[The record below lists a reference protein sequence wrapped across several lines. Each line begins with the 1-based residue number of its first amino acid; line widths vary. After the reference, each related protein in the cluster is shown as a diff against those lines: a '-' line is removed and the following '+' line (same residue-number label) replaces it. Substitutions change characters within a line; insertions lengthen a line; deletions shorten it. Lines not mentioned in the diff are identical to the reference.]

1 MDTNTV
7 TAQVRPATDTRG
19 RRISPRQHRSIAEKE
34 AILAEAF
41 APGASVAEV
50 ARRLGVNAN
59 LVFVWRRLQEN
70 DLLAAH
76 SRGRRRPKL
85 LPGKI
90 VAAPPASAEPA
101 PTSAL
106 RVDFPGGVQL
116 HVGSGAE
123 GAVLERVIALL
134 RR

>member
-7 TAQVRPATDTRG
+7 TAQVRAATDTRG

-50 ARRLGVNAN
+50 ARRRGVNAN

-70 DLLAAH
+70 GLLDTP

-85 LPGKI
+85 LPVQV
-90 VAAPPASAEPA
+90 VATLGDSPKPAT
-101 PTSAL
+101 TSAL

-116 HVGSGAE
+116 HVGSGADA
-123 GAVLERVIALL
+123 AVLARVIALL